1 MEQIVPMEVELE
13 VDEIYQTGGSGVIYQ
28 FGDGIKYEP
37 STAKIAVDTVQEVQ
51 EGDTRPVSSDAVFRF
66 VGDLPEGMTE
76 ERVREIA
83 ATDAALA
90 DDLTA
95 TKTVGG
101 ISQGRQ
107 YPQGTGL
114 ETIFRELLNPT
125 EAPVFTAP
133 SATIEAPGA
142 KLLEKGGNAKIVTMT
157 VTFNRGTIIPA
168 YGTSGNR
175 AGEAT
180 GYSLNGGATQ
190 VQNRFNVTVTE
201 ANSTF
206 SARVDYA
213 EGEQPKNSIGE
224 DYAEPLPAGSVTTN
238 TLTYEFV
245 DPLWSNTANIRTVAK
260 EQLVSKSART
270 KTFSFPSQTE
280 DYPEVFDVP
289 ASWNVTGV
297 QVLNE
302 LNNKWEDCSA
312 EFDVTDEVHGD
323 TAYKRYTDNRGY
335 GAGPRQIKITW
346 S

>member
-13 VDEIYQTGGSGVIYQ
+13 VDEIYQTGGSGVVYQ
-28 FGDGIKYEP
+28 FGPGIKYDP
-37 STAKIAVDTVQEVQ
+37 AKAMIAVDTTEEVT
-51 EGDTRPVSSDAVFRF
+51 EGDDRPVSSDAVFRF

-83 ATDAALA
+83 ATAAALA
-90 DDLTA
+90 NDLNV

-101 ISQGRQ
+101 ISQGKQ

-114 ETIFRELLNPT
+114 ESIFRELLNPT
-125 EAPVFTAP
+125 EAPSFTGP
-133 SATIEAPGA
+133 SATLAAAGA
-142 KLLEKGGNAKIVTMT
+142 KLLEKGTMSRVTMT

-180 GYSLNGGATQ
+180 GYALNGGASQ
-190 VQNRFNVTVTE
+190 SRNSFTVDVSE

-206 SARVDYA
+206 SAAVSYA

-260 EQLVSKSART
+260 EPLVSKSAKT
-270 KTFSFPSQTE
+270 KTFSFPAQTE
-280 DYPEVFDVP
+280 ENPEVFDVP
-289 ASWNVTGV
+289 ASWNLTGI

>member
-28 FGDGIKYEP
+28 FGPGIKYDP
-37 STAKIAVDTVQEVQ
+37 ATAKIAVDTAEEVT
-51 EGDTRPVSSDAVFRF
+51 EGDTRPVSAGAVFRF
-66 VGDLPEGMTE
+66 IDDLPEGMTE
-76 ERVREIA
+76 EQVREIA
-83 ATDAALA
+83 STAAALA
-90 DDLTA
+90 QELNV
-95 TKTVGG
+95 TKAVGG
-101 ISQGRQ
+101 VSQGRQ

-114 ETIFRELLNPT
+114 ETIFREMLNPT
-125 EAPVFTAP
+125 ETPVFTAP
-133 SATIEAPGA
+133 SATLEAPGA
-142 KLLEKGGNAKIVTMT
+142 KLLEKGGSAKIVTMT

-180 GYSLNGGATQ
+180 GYALNGGEPQA
-190 VQNRFNVTVTE
+190 QNRFNVTVTE

-206 SARVDYA
+206 SATVNYA
-213 EGEQPKNSIGE
+213 AGEQPKNSIGE
-224 DYAEPLPAGSVTTN
+224 DFSEPLPAGSVTTN

-260 EQLVSKSART
+260 EPLVSRSAKT
-270 KTFSFPSQTE
+270 KTFNFPEQTE
-280 DYPEVFDVP
+280 EFPEVFDVP
-289 ASWNVTGV
+289 ASWNVTGI

-312 EFDVTDEVHGD
+312 EFSVTDEQHGE
-323 TAYKRYTDNRGY
+323 TAYRRYTDNRGY
-335 GAGPRQIKITW
+335 GAGARQIKITW